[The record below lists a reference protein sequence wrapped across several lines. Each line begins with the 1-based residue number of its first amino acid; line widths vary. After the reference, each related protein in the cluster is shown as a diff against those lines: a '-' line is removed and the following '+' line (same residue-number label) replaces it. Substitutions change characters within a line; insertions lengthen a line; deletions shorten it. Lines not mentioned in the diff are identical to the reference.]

1 MQWLMVTI
9 LHTMPRSSWDL
20 EIGKAEVQI
29 TYLEGDYADTKFKFT
44 LYEPRDIDGLDFS
57 CFC

>member
-9 LHTMPRSSWDL
+9 LHTIPRSSWDL

-29 TYLEGDYADTKFKFT
+29 TYSGGDYADTKDKFT

>member
-29 TYLEGDYADTKFKFT
+29 TYLGGDFTDKFT

>member
-29 TYLEGDYADTKFKFT
+29 TYLGGAGGRDGGAGGGTGEGGG
-44 LYEPRDIDGLDFS
+44 EG
-57 CFC
+57 